1 MSTFFVL
8 MRDGYPMYA
17 SDVRQDLQDL
27 IDREPNFFHIADIVK
42 VYKPTDKFLLTQF
55 VQTTTCESC

>member
-8 MRDGYPMYA
+8 MRNGYPMYA

-27 IDREPNFFHIADIVK
+27 VDREPNFFQIADIVK
-42 VYKPTDKFLLTQF
+42 VYKPTVKPTLTQF
-55 VQTTTCESC
+55 VQLATYESC